1 MRKNVVI
8 GIVIA
13 IICLLVLCATGR
25 SETKVGGFAQGLWS
39 VDVHS
44 TSNSLGMKQA
54 YVRVAGD
61 NYCLWLNVSPGGDKL
76 FSQYTWFTKI
86 RAFQF
91 IVRIPESKLS
101 VGKFK
106 PPASRGFAV
115 APYDQATVAS
125 SVGQNAFISRDFGVM
140 WQFDNLV
147 DSVMTLKIAVM
158 NGEEAVNSALGV
170 DSNSAK
176 DLYLRSTMKVGRH
189 VELGASGRYGK
200 GSQFTSRIFGGD
212 VFVSFPG
219 WTFTLESFLVDQED
233 EVVTGYGLLTV
244 EPRKNFVLM
253 CQLEGIENRTTGSD
267 IRYSTIG
274 ASYLW
279 SPQKTKV
286 TINYTDRSGDRPEP
300 GMLAV
305 QLQHV
310 F

>member
-1 MRKNVVI
+1 MRKFAALFFVTV
-8 GIVIA
+8 
-13 IICLLVLCATGR
+13 ICLFVFCATGR
-25 SETKVGGFAQGLWS
+25 TETKVDGFAQGLWS
-39 VDVHS
+39 IDVNS
-44 TSNSLGMKQA
+44 TSNSFGMKQA
-54 YVRVAGD
+54 YVRVASD
-61 NYCLWLNVSPGGDKL
+61 NYCVWLNVAPGGNKL
-76 FSQYTWFTKI
+76 FSQYTWFTKF
-86 RAFQF
+86 RAFKF

-115 APYDQATVAS
+115 APYDQATITS
-125 SVGQNAFISRDFGVM
+125 SIGQNAFISRDFGVM

-147 DSVMTLKIAVM
+147 DSAMALKIAVM

-189 VELGASGRYGK
+189 VELGVSSRYGK
-200 GSQFTSRIFGGD
+200 GSQCTSRIFGGD
-212 VFVSFPG
+212 VFVSFPK
-219 WTFTLESFLVDQED
+219 WTFTLEAFSVDQID

-253 CQLEGIENRTTGSD
+253 CQLEGIGNRTFGTD
-267 IRYSTIG
+267 VRYSTFG
-274 ASYLW
+274 ASFNW
-279 SPQKTKV
+279 PEKKTKL
-286 TINYTDRSGDRPEP
+286 TLNYTDRSGDRPEP
-300 GMLAV
+300 GTFAV